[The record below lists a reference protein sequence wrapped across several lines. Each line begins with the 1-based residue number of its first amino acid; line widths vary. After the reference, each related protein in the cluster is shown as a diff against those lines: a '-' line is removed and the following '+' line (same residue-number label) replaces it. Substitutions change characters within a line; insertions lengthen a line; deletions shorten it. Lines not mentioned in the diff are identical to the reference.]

1 MLERYPLKHVR
12 AFWNES
18 FVEQGLDGGKWVA
31 EEVVAWLLAR
41 PGPMPEPDADLNGDD
56 RVTAADLG
64 ILLASWG
71 DCAGCAAD
79 FNGDGLV
86 AGFDVGVLLGQ
97 WTP

>member
-1 MLERYPLKHVR
+1 
-12 AFWNES
+12 
-18 FVEQGLDGGKWVA
+18 
-31 EEVVAWLLAR
+31 
-41 PGPMPEPDADLNGDD
+41 MPEPDADLNGDD